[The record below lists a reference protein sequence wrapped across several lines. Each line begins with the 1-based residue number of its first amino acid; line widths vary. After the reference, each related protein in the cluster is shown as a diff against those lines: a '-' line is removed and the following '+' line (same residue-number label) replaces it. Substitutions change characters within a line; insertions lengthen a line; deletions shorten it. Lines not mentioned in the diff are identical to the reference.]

1 MARLKY
7 LPGHVEFSLSLFDP
21 WFRARTEGC
30 DKMKGTPTLYH
41 AATRQYGTSG
51 GLINDQT
58 MIKPQLN
65 PGSLPACLLTNYIIM
80 VELLSALF
88 SVVFLLCGGAVALVL
103 LASVWWRENS
113 GEGLVQVV
121 VLGDAG
127 RSPRMQYHC
136 LSLVQLNYNVDLIG
150 YGGKERD

>member
-1 MARLKY
+1 MV
-7 LPGHVEFSLSLFDP
+7 HLSLYSQP
-21 WFRARTEGC
+21 SSSSTGC
-30 DKMKGTPTLYH
+30 DKMKNTPTLLS
-41 AATRQYGTSG
+41 RQHGISG
-51 GLINDQT
+51 RYRGGFAMMSIET
-58 MIKPQLN
+58 IN
-65 PGSLPACLLTNYIIM
+65 PGSLPLLVDKLIM
-80 VELLSALF
+80 VEVLSALL
-88 SVVFLLCGGAVALVL
+88 SVVFLLCCGAVALIL

-150 YGGKERD
+150 YGGIKKERRL

>member
-1 MARLKY
+1 
-7 LPGHVEFSLSLFDP
+7 
-21 WFRARTEGC
+21 
-30 DKMKGTPTLYH
+30 
-41 AATRQYGTSG
+41 
-51 GLINDQT
+51 
-58 MIKPQLN
+58 
-65 PGSLPACLLTNYIIM
+65 M
-80 VELLSALF
+80 VEVLSALF
-88 SVVFLLCGGAVALVL
+88 SVVFLLCSGGIALVL

-150 YGGKERD
+150 YGGKNQAFASRIIISIIHVGTTSTI

>member
-1 MARLKY
+1 MFTVLLGVTRLRAHPHYYHADMAYPDPVARLIHQTYDVKLLRQCTRGPY
-7 LPGHVEFSLSLFDP
+7 LPV
-21 WFRARTEGC
+21 
-30 DKMKGTPTLYH
+30 DKL
-41 AATRQYGTSG
+41 
-51 GLINDQT
+51 
-58 MIKPQLN
+58 
-65 PGSLPACLLTNYIIM
+65 IM

-88 SVVFLLCGGAVALVL
+88 SVVFLLCSGAVALIL
-103 LASVWWRENS
+103 LTSVWWRESS

-150 YGGKERD
+150 YGGIKNAGCNFESLLNNS

>member
-1 MARLKY
+1 MMSIETITRG
-7 LPGHVEFSLSLFDP
+7 PCLSV
-21 WFRARTEGC
+21 
-30 DKMKGTPTLYH
+30 DKL
-41 AATRQYGTSG
+41 
-51 GLINDQT
+51 
-58 MIKPQLN
+58 
-65 PGSLPACLLTNYIIM
+65 IM

-88 SVVFLLCGGAVALVL
+88 SVVFLLCSAAVALIL

-150 YGGKERD
+150 YGGKKRTQAVILRA

>member
-1 MARLKY
+1 MMSI
-7 LPGHVEFSLSLFDP
+7 E
-21 WFRARTEGC
+21 T
-30 DKMKGTPTLYH
+30 
-41 AATRQYGTSG
+41 
-51 GLINDQT
+51 I
-58 MIKPQLN
+58 N
-65 PGSLPACLLTNYIIM
+65 PGSLPLSVDKLIM
-80 VELLSALF
+80 VEVLSALL
-88 SVVFLLCGGAVALVL
+88 SVVFLLCCGAVALIL

-150 YGGKERD
+150 YGGIKKKNAGCNLSAI